1 MNITFIIPLEKRRK
15 HKMSEPNKK
24 SEEEWLRILGQDA
37 YIVCRKKGTDPPFSG
52 KYVDSKV
59 PGTYH
64 CICCDEALFS
74 SADKY
79 DSGTGWPSFK
89 NEILGSGIKKEKD
102 LSYGMER
109 IELICSKCESHL
121 GHLFN
126 DGPSPTG
133 LRYCINS
140 LSLALKPTE

>member
-1 MNITFIIPLEKRRK
+1 
-15 HKMSEPNKK
+15 MSEPNKK
-24 SEEEWLRILGQDA
+24 SEEDWLRILGQDA
-37 YIVCRKKGTDPPFSG
+37 YIVCRKKGTEPPFSG

-74 SADKY
+74 STDKY

>member
-37 YIVCRKKGTDPPFSG
+37 YIVCRKKGTEPPFSG

-74 SADKY
+74 STDKY

>member
-1 MNITFIIPLEKRRK
+1 MKEYNEKTEK
-15 HKMSEPNKK
+15 
-24 SEEEWLRILGQDA
+24 EWVNILGQEA
-37 YIVCRKKGTDPPFSG
+37 YVVCRKKGTEPPFSG

-64 CICCDEALFS
+64 CVCCDEALFS
-74 SADKY
+74 SEDKY

-89 NEILGSGIKKEKD
+89 NEIEGSGIKKEND
-102 LSYGMER
+102 LSYGMSR
-109 IELICSKCESHL
+109 TELICNRCGSHL

-140 LSLALKPTE
+140 LSLTLKPSD

>member
-1 MNITFIIPLEKRRK
+1 MIQVQA
-15 HKMSEPNKK
+15 
-24 SEEEWLRILGQDA
+24 G
-37 YIVCRKKGTDPPFSG
+37 IV
-52 KYVDSKV
+52 
-59 PGTYH
+59 
-64 CICCDEALFS
+64 
-74 SADKY
+74 
-79 DSGTGWPSFK
+79 FK
-89 NEILGSGIKKEKD
+89 NEILGSGIKKEKN

-126 DGPSPTG
+126 DGTSPTG

>member
-1 MNITFIIPLEKRRK
+1 MNIIFIIPLEKRRK

-37 YIVCRKKGTDPPFSG
+37 YIVCRKKGTEPPFSG

>member
-1 MNITFIIPLEKRRK
+1 MTEF
-15 HKMSEPNKK
+15 NKK
-24 SEEEWLRILGQDA
+24 TEKEWANMLGEEA
-37 YIVCRKKGTDPPFSG
+37 FAVCRKKGTERPFSG
-52 KYVDSKV
+52 KYVHSKV

-64 CICCDEALFS
+64 CVCCDEALFS
-74 SADKY
+74 SDDKY

-89 NEILGSGIKKEKD
+89 NEIVGSGIKKEDD
-102 LSYGMER
+102 LSYGMSR
-109 IELICSKCESHL
+109 TELICGRCESHL

-140 LSLALKPTE
+140 LSLTLKPSD

>member
-1 MNITFIIPLEKRRK
+1 MTEFN
-15 HKMSEPNKK
+15 NKT
-24 SEEEWLRILGQDA
+24 EEEWANILGPES
-37 YIVCRKKGTDPPFSG
+37 YVVCRKKGTEPPFSG
-52 KYVDSKV
+52 KYVNSKV

-64 CICCDEALFS
+64 CVCCGKALFS
-74 SADKY
+74 SDDKY

-89 NEILGSGIKKEKD
+89 DEIVGSGIKKEND
-102 LSYGMER
+102 FSYGMSR
-109 IELICSKCESHL
+109 TELICGRCESHL

-140 LSLALKPTE
+140 LSLTLKPSD

>member
-1 MNITFIIPLEKRRK
+1 MRAYIKKTEK
-15 HKMSEPNKK
+15 
-24 SEEEWLRILGQDA
+24 EWVNILGQEA
-37 YIVCRKKGTDPPFSG
+37 YVVCRKKGTEPPFSG

-64 CICCDEALFS
+64 CVCCDEALFS
-74 SADKY
+74 SEDKY

-89 NEILGSGIKKEKD
+89 NEIEGSGIKKEND
-102 LSYGMER
+102 LSYGMSR
-109 IELICSKCESHL
+109 TELICNRCGSHL

-140 LSLALKPTE
+140 LSLTLKPSD

>member
-1 MNITFIIPLEKRRK
+1 
-15 HKMSEPNKK
+15 MSEPNKK

-37 YIVCRKKGTDPPFSG
+37 YIVCRKKGTEPPFSG

-74 SADKY
+74 STDKY

>member
-1 MNITFIIPLEKRRK
+1 M
-15 HKMSEPNKK
+15 
-24 SEEEWLRILGQDA
+24 
-37 YIVCRKKGTDPPFSG
+37 
-52 KYVDSKV
+52 DSKV

>member
-1 MNITFIIPLEKRRK
+1 
-15 HKMSEPNKK
+15 MSELNKK
-24 SEEEWLRILGQDA
+24 SEEEWLRILGQEA
-37 YIVCRKKGTDPPFSG
+37 FMVCRKKGTEPPFSG
-52 KYVDSKV
+52 EYVDSKGS
-59 PGTYH
+59 GTYH

-74 SADKY
+74 SIDKY

-89 NEILGSGIKKEKD
+89 NEIFESGIKKEKD

-109 IELICSKCESHL
+109 IELICRKCESHL

-140 LSLALKPTE
+140 LSLNFKPTD

>member
-1 MNITFIIPLEKRRK
+1 MLISFVE
-15 HKMSEPNKK
+15 
-24 SEEEWLRILGQDA
+24 
-37 YIVCRKKGTDPPFSG
+37 KKGLNPLFRVSMWTLKFLEPIIASVAM
-52 KYVDSKV
+52 K
-59 PGTYH
+59 
-64 CICCDEALFS
+64 ALFS

>member
-1 MNITFIIPLEKRRK
+1 MKEYNEKTEK
-15 HKMSEPNKK
+15 
-24 SEEEWLRILGQDA
+24 EWVNILGQEA
-37 YIVCRKKGTDPPFSG
+37 YVVCRKKGTEPPFSG

-64 CICCDEALFS
+64 CVCCDEALFS
-74 SADKY
+74 SEDKY

-89 NEILGSGIKKEKD
+89 NEIEGSEIKKEND
-102 LSYGMER
+102 LSYGMSR
-109 IELICSKCESHL
+109 TELICNRCGSHL

-140 LSLALKPTE
+140 LSLTLKPSD